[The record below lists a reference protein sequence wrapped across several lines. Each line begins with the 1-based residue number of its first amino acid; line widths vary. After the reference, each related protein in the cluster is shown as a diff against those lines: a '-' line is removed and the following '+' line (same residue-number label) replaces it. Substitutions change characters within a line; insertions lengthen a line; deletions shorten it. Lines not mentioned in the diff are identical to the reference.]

1 MKDPDVGDVGDV
13 EEEEGLRGWCAR
25 TACLLE
31 ARSPKP
37 GNVYPGAEF
46 PDLSHADL
54 VAAAT
59 AIAPAMQRA
68 PGRPLGRTILEAVAS
83 TRLVTRSNANLGII
97 LLIAPL
103 AAVPDGVA
111 LEAGVG
117 RILDESSP
125 DDARDVYEAIR
136 LARPGGL
143 GTVERHDLSGPPPD
157 SLLDSMRAAAG
168 HDRIAWLWSGG
179 FLGLFEVV
187 VPLLDEGLRAASL
200 AGEAVER
207 GIVRAFLE
215 ILARW
220 PDTQIARRHGEA
232 AAADV
237 SRRAAEG
244 LAAGDGWWKAARVL
258 DRDLRTTPRQNPGT
272 TADLVAAGLFVLL
285 RRGWRPPAR

>member
-1 MKDPDVGDVGDV
+1 MKVASEGDAD
-13 EEEEGLRGWCAR
+13 EGLRGWCAR

-31 ARSPKP
+31 ARAPKP

-68 PGRPLGRTILEAVAS
+68 PARPIGRTILEAVAA

-97 LLIAPL
+97 LLMAPL

-111 LEAGVG
+111 LEVGVG
-117 RILDESSP
+117 RIFEGSGS

-143 GTVERHDLSGPPPD
+143 GSVERHDLSGPPPD

-168 HDRIAWLWSGG
+168 RDRIAWLWSCG
-179 FLGLFEVV
+179 FQGLFDTV
-187 VPLLDEGLRAASL
+187 VPLLNDGLRAPSR
-200 AGEAVER
+200 AGEAVES

-232 AAADV
+232 AAGAV
-237 SRRAAEG
+237 SRRASEV
-244 LAAGDGWWKAARVL
+244 LAAGDDWWRAAGAL
-258 DRDLRTTPRQNPGT
+258 DRELRSPPRRNPGT

-285 RRGWRPPAR
+285 RRGWRPPTP